1 MKLSCLQENL
11 ARGLSVVGR
20 AVASRS
26 TLPITQNVL
35 LSTEQSMLKIS
46 ATDLNMAMTTWIGAQ
61 VEEEG
66 AITVPARLLSDFV
79 NSLPP
84 ERIDMEVSSQPVGIN
99 IKCVGFNADISGTS
113 AEDFPPIPTVE
124 EGIAGKITP
133 DMLREAIGLVAF
145 AAATEDSRP
154 VLTGVKTE
162 ITGDEFKFAAADGFR
177 LAVYTGRLA
186 EPPSEDIEFLIPARV
201 LSEISRLLGS
211 QQKAVEFMVT
221 PSSNQALF
229 RVEDVEIVSSL
240 IAGNFPNYNQLIPQ
254 SQEATRVEL
263 GAEEFL
269 RATRIAAIMARDGS
283 NIIRLEMVGGEE
295 GAPGKITVE
304 GRAEEIGNN
313 KGELAAN
320 IQGEDAKIA
329 FNSQYLTDV
338 LDALGSVKSEND
350 SANGTVVMEVTSP
363 SSPGVL
369 KPAQGDDYVHVVMPM
384 FVQWT

>member
-1 MKLSCLQENL
+1 MRLSCLQENL

-66 AITVPARLLSDFV
+66 AITVPARLLNDFV

-84 ERIDMEVSSQPVGIN
+84 ERIDMEATSQPIGLNV
-99 IKCVGFNADISGTS
+99 KCVSFESNISGS
-113 AEDFPPIPTVE
+113 PADDFPPIPAVE
-124 EGIAGKITP
+124 GGLAAKIEP
-133 DMLREAIGLVAF
+133 DVLREAISRVSF

-162 ITGDEFKFAAADGFR
+162 ISGDEFKFAAADGFR
-177 LAVYTGRLA
+177 LAVYSGKLA
-186 EPPSEDIEFLIPARV
+186 EPPSEDIEFLVPARV
-201 LSEISRLLGS
+201 LNEISRLLGT

-254 SQEATRVEL
+254 SHTTRVVL
-263 GAEEFL
+263 NSDDFL
-269 RATRIAAIMARDGS
+269 RATRTAAIFARDGS
-283 NIIRLEMVGGEE
+283 GIIRLQMGAGEE
-295 GAPGKITVE
+295 DAPGHLTVSS
-304 GRAEEIGNN
+304 RAEEVGDNEGQLGA
-313 KGELAAN
+313 KVE
-320 IQGEDAKIA
+320 GEDAKIA
-329 FNSQYLTDV
+329 FNSKYLTDV
-338 LDALGSVKSEND
+338 LDVL
-350 SANGTVVMEVTSP
+350 NGEVAMEVSSP

-369 KPAQGDDYVHVVMPM
+369 KPVEGDDYVHVVMPM
-384 FVQWT
+384 FVQW

>member
-1 MKLSCLQENL
+1 MRLSCLQENL

-20 AVASRS
+20 AVATRS

-84 ERIDMEVSSQPVGIN
+84 ERIDIEASSQPIGLN
-99 IKCVGFNADISGTS
+99 IKCVSFESNISGTP
-113 AEDFPPIPTVE
+113 ADDFPPIPAVE
-124 EGIAGKITP
+124 GGLAAKIEP
-133 DMLREAIGLVAF
+133 DVMREAINRVAF

-162 ITGDEFKFAAADGFR
+162 ISGDDFKFAAADGFR
-177 LAVYTGRLA
+177 LAVYSGKLA

-201 LSEISRLLGS
+201 LNEISRLLGT
-211 QQKAVEFMVT
+211 QQTAVEFMVT

-254 SQEATRVEL
+254 SHTTRVVL
-263 GAEEFL
+263 DSDDFL
-269 RATRIAAIMARDGS
+269 RATRTAAIFARDGS
-283 NIIRLEMVGGEE
+283 GIIRLQMWSGEDD
-295 GAPGKITVE
+295 APGRLTVSS
-304 GRAEEIGNN
+304 RAEEVGDNE
-313 KGELAAN
+313 GQLGAAVE
-320 IQGEDAKIA
+320 GEDAKIA
-329 FNSQYLTDV
+329 FNSKYLTDV
-338 LDALGSVKSEND
+338 LDVL
-350 SANGTVVMEVTSP
+350 NGEVAMEVSSP

-369 KPAQGDDYVHVVMPM
+369 KPVQGDDYVHVVMPM
-384 FVQWT
+384 FVQW

>member
-1 MKLSCLQENL
+1 MRLSCLQENL

-84 ERIDMEVSSQPVGIN
+84 ERIDMEATSQPIGLN
-99 IKCVGFNADISGTS
+99 IKCVSFESNMSGSPAD
-113 AEDFPPIPTVE
+113 DFPPIPAVE
-124 EGIAGKITP
+124 GGLAAKIEP
-133 DMLREAIGLVAF
+133 DVLREAIGRVSF

-177 LAVYTGRLA
+177 LAVYSGKLS

-201 LSEISRLLGS
+201 LNEISRLLGT

-254 SQEATRVEL
+254 SYTTRVVL
-263 GAEEFL
+263 NSDDFL
-269 RATRIAAIMARDGS
+269 RATRTAAIFARDGS
-283 NIIRLEMVGGEE
+283 GIIRLQMGAGEE
-295 GAPGKITVE
+295 DEPGHLTVSS
-304 GRAEEIGNN
+304 RAEEVGDNE
-313 KGELAAN
+313 GQLGAAVE
-320 IQGEDAKIA
+320 GEDAKIA
-329 FNSQYLTDV
+329 FNSKYLTDV
-338 LDALGSVKSEND
+338 LDVL
-350 SANGTVVMEVTSP
+350 NGDVAMEVTSP

-369 KPAQGDDYVHVVMPM
+369 KPVEGDDYVHVVMPM
-384 FVQWT
+384 FVQW

>member
-1 MKLSCLQENL
+1 MRLSCLQENL

-84 ERIDMEVSSQPVGIN
+84 ERIDMEVISQPIGLN
-99 IKCVGFNADISGTS
+99 IKCVSFESNISGS
-113 AEDFPPIPTVE
+113 PADDFPPIPAVE
-124 EGIAGKITP
+124 GGLAAKIEP
-133 DMLREAIGLVAF
+133 DVLREAISRVSF

-162 ITGDEFKFAAADGFR
+162 ISGDEFKFAAADGFR
-177 LAVYTGRLA
+177 LAVYSGKLA

-201 LSEISRLLGS
+201 LNEISRLLGT
-211 QQKAVEFMVT
+211 QQKSVEFMVT

-254 SQEATRVEL
+254 SYTTRVVL
-263 GAEEFL
+263 NSDDFL
-269 RATRIAAIMARDGS
+269 RATRTAAIFARDGS
-283 NIIRLEMVGGEE
+283 GIIRLQMGAGEE
-295 GAPGKITVE
+295 DAPGHLTVSS
-304 GRAEEIGNN
+304 RAEEVGDNE
-313 KGELAAN
+313 GQLGATVE
-320 IQGEDAKIA
+320 GEDAKIA
-329 FNSQYLTDV
+329 FNSKYLTDV
-338 LDALGSVKSEND
+338 LDVL
-350 SANGTVVMEVTSP
+350 NGEVAMEVSSP

-369 KPAQGDDYVHVVMPM
+369 KPVEGDDYVHVVMPM
-384 FVQWT
+384 FVQW

>member
-1 MKLSCLQENL
+1 MRLSCLQENL

-66 AITVPARLLSDFV
+66 AITVPARLLGDFV

-84 ERIDMEVSSQPVGIN
+84 ERIDIETTAQPIGLN
-99 IKCVGFNADISGTS
+99 IKCVSFESNISGTP
-113 AEDFPPIPTVE
+113 ADDFPPIPAVAD
-124 EGIAGKITP
+124 GVAAKIEP
-133 DMLREAIGLVAF
+133 SVLREAIDRVSF
-145 AAATEDSRP
+145 AAAVEDSRP

-162 ITGDEFKFAAADGFR
+162 ITGSDFKFAAADGFR
-177 LAVYTGRLA
+177 LAVYSGKLA

-201 LSEISRLLGS
+201 LNEISRLLGT
-211 QQKAVEFMVT
+211 QQRAVEFMVT

-254 SQEATRVEL
+254 SHTTRVVIDSDD
-263 GAEEFL
+263 FL
-269 RATRIAAIMARDGS
+269 RATRIAAIFARDG
-283 NIIRLEMVGGEE
+283 NGIIRLQVAGGEE
-295 GAPGKITVE
+295 EAPGRLTISSRSEEVGDNEGQLGAAVE
-304 GRAEEIGNN
+304 GEE
-313 KGELAAN
+313 
-320 IQGEDAKIA
+320 AKIA
-329 FNSQYLTDV
+329 FNTQYLTDV
-338 LDALGSVKSEND
+338 LEVI
-350 SANGTVVMEVTSP
+350 NGDVAMEVSSP
-363 SSPGVL
+363 SSPGVI
-369 KPAQGDDYVHVVMPM
+369 KPAEGEDYVHVVMPM
-384 FVQWT
+384 YVQW

>member
-1 MKLSCLQENL
+1 MRLSCLQENL

-66 AITVPARLLSDFV
+66 AITVPARLLGDFV

-84 ERIDMEVSSQPVGIN
+84 ERIDMEATSQPIGLN
-99 IKCVGFNADISGTS
+99 IKCVSFESNMSGSPAD
-113 AEDFPPIPTVE
+113 DFPPIPAVE
-124 EGIAGKITP
+124 GGLAAKIEP
-133 DMLREAIGLVAF
+133 DVLREAIGRVSF

-177 LAVYTGRLA
+177 LAVYSGKLS

-201 LSEISRLLGS
+201 LNEISRLLGT

-254 SQEATRVEL
+254 SYTTRVVL
-263 GAEEFL
+263 NSDDFL
-269 RATRIAAIMARDGS
+269 RATRTAAIFARDGS
-283 NIIRLEMVGGEE
+283 GIIRLQMGPGEE
-295 GAPGKITVE
+295 DAPGHLTVSS
-304 GRAEEIGNN
+304 RAEEVGDNE
-313 KGELAAN
+313 GQLGAAVE
-320 IQGEDAKIA
+320 GEDAKIA
-329 FNSQYLTDV
+329 FNSKYLTDV
-338 LDALGSVKSEND
+338 LDVL
-350 SANGTVVMEVTSP
+350 NGDVAMEVSSP

-369 KPAQGDDYVHVVMPM
+369 KPVEGDDYVHVVMPM

>member
-84 ERIDMEVSSQPVGIN
+84 ERIDMEVTSQPIGLN
-99 IKCVGFNADISGTS
+99 IKCVSFESNISGS
-113 AEDFPPIPTVE
+113 PADDFPPIPAVE
-124 EGIAGKITP
+124 GGLAAKIEP
-133 DMLREAIGLVAF
+133 DVLREAIGRVSF

-162 ITGDEFKFAAADGFR
+162 ISGDEFKFAAADGFR
-177 LAVYTGRLA
+177 LAVYSGKLA

-201 LSEISRLLGS
+201 LNEISRLLGT

-254 SQEATRVEL
+254 SYTTRVVL
-263 GAEEFL
+263 NSDDFL
-269 RATRIAAIMARDGS
+269 RATRTAAIFARDGS
-283 NIIRLEMVGGEE
+283 GIIRLQMGAGEQD
-295 GAPGKITVE
+295 APGHLTVSS
-304 GRAEEIGNN
+304 RAEEVGDNQ
-313 KGELAAN
+313 GQLGAAVE
-320 IQGEDAKIA
+320 GEDAKIA
-329 FNSQYLTDV
+329 FNSKYLTDV
-338 LDALGSVKSEND
+338 LDVL
-350 SANGTVVMEVTSP
+350 NGDVAMEVSSP

-369 KPAQGDDYVHVVMPM
+369 KPVEGDDYVHVVMPM
-384 FVQWT
+384 FVQW

>member
-11 ARGLSVVGR
+11 ARGLSIVGR

-66 AITVPARLLSDFV
+66 AITVPARLLGDFV

-84 ERIDMEVSSQPVGIN
+84 ERIDLEVNSQPVGLN

-124 EGIAGKITP
+124 EGIAGKIAP
-133 DMLREAIGLVAF
+133 AMLREAIDLVAF

-162 ITGDEFKFAAADGFR
+162 ISGDEFKFAAADGFR
-177 LAVYTGRLA
+177 LAVYSGRLA
-186 EPPSEDIEFLIPARV
+186 EPPSEDIDFLIPARV

-221 PSSNQALF
+221 PTSNQALF

-263 GAEEFL
+263 GADEFL
-269 RATRIAAIMARDGS
+269 RATRTAAIMARDGS
-283 NIIRLEMVGGEE
+283 NIIRLEMTGGEE
-295 GAPGKITVE
+295 GAPGKMTVE

-338 LDALGSVKSEND
+338 LDALGSFRSENE

-363 SSPGVL
+363 SSPGVI
-369 KPAQGDDYVHVVMPM
+369 KPASGEDYVHVVMPM
-384 FVQWT
+384 FVQW

>member
-1 MKLSCLQENL
+1 MRLSCLQENL

-20 AVASRS
+20 AVATRS

-84 ERIDMEVSSQPVGIN
+84 ERIDIESSSQPFGLN
-99 IKCVGFNADISGTS
+99 IKCVSIESNISGTP
-113 AEDFPPIPTVE
+113 ADDFPPIPAVE
-124 EGIAGKITP
+124 GGLAAKIEP
-133 DMLREAIGLVAF
+133 DVLRDAINRVAF

-162 ITGDEFKFAAADGFR
+162 INGDDFKFAAADGFR
-177 LAVYTGRLA
+177 LAVYSGKLA
-186 EPPSEDIEFLIPARV
+186 DPPSEDIEFLIPARV
-201 LSEISRLLGS
+201 LNEISRLLGT
-211 QQKAVEFMVT
+211 QQTAVEFMVT

-254 SQEATRVEL
+254 SYTTRVVL
-263 GAEEFL
+263 DSDDFL
-269 RATRIAAIMARDGS
+269 RATRTAAIFARDGS
-283 NIIRLEMVGGEE
+283 GIIRLQMWSGEE
-295 GAPGKITVE
+295 DAQGRLTVSS
-304 GRAEEIGNN
+304 RAEEVGDNE
-313 KGELAAN
+313 GQLGAAVE
-320 IQGEDAKIA
+320 GEDAKIA
-329 FNSQYLTDV
+329 FNSKYLTDV
-338 LDALGSVKSEND
+338 LDVL
-350 SANGTVVMEVTSP
+350 NGDVAIEVSSP

-369 KPAQGDDYVHVVMPM
+369 KPINSDDYVHVVMPM
-384 FVQWT
+384 FVQW

>member
-1 MKLSCLQENL
+1 MRLSCLQENL
-11 ARGLSVVGR
+11 ARGLSIVGR

-35 LSTEQSMLKIS
+35 LTTEQSMLKIS

-84 ERIDMEVSSQPVGIN
+84 ERIDIEATSQPVGLN
-99 IKCVGFNADISGTS
+99 IKCVSFESNISGTS
-113 AEDFPPIPTVE
+113 ADDFPPIPAVE
-124 EGIAGKITP
+124 DGLAAKIEP
-133 DMLREAIGLVAF
+133 GVLREAINRVAF

-162 ITGDEFKFAAADGFR
+162 ISGDEFKFAAADGFR
-177 LAVYTGRLA
+177 LAVYSGKLA

-201 LSEISRLLGS
+201 LNEINRLLGT
-211 QQKAVEFMVT
+211 QQKVVEFTVT

-254 SQEATRVEL
+254 SYTTRVIL
-263 GAEEFL
+263 NSDDFL
-269 RATRIAAIMARDGS
+269 RATRTAAIFARDGS
-283 NIIRLEMVGGEE
+283 GIIRLQMAGGEE
-295 GAPGKITVE
+295 EAPGRLTVSS
-304 GRAEEIGNN
+304 RAEEVGDNE
-313 KGELAAN
+313 GQLGAAVE
-320 IQGEDAKIA
+320 GEDAKIA
-329 FNSQYLTDV
+329 FNSKYLTDV
-338 LDALGSVKSEND
+338 LDVL
-350 SANGTVVMEVTSP
+350 NGDIAMEVSSP

-369 KPAQGDDYVHVVMPM
+369 KPAESDDYVHVVMPM
-384 FVQWT
+384 FVQW

>member
-1 MKLSCLQENL
+1 MRLSCLQENL

-84 ERIDMEVSSQPVGIN
+84 ERIDMETTSQPVGLN
-99 IKCVGFNADISGTS
+99 IKCVSFESNISGS
-113 AEDFPPIPTVE
+113 PADDFPPIPAVE
-124 EGIAGKITP
+124 GGLAAKIEP
-133 DMLREAIGLVAF
+133 DVLREAIGRVSF

-162 ITGDEFKFAAADGFR
+162 ISGDKFKFAAADGFR
-177 LAVYTGRLA
+177 LAVYSGELA
-186 EPPSEDIEFLIPARV
+186 EPPSEDLEFLIPARV
-201 LSEISRLLGS
+201 LNEISRLLGT

-254 SQEATRVEL
+254 SYTTRVVL
-263 GAEEFL
+263 NTDEFL
-269 RATRIAAIMARDGS
+269 RATRTAAIFARDGS
-283 NIIRLEMVGGEE
+283 GIIRLQMGAGEE
-295 GAPGKITVE
+295 DAPGHLTVSS
-304 GRAEEIGNN
+304 RAEEVGDNQ
-313 KGELAAN
+313 GQLGAAVE
-320 IQGEDAKIA
+320 GEDAKIA
-329 FNSQYLTDV
+329 FNSKYLTDV
-338 LDALGSVKSEND
+338 LDVL
-350 SANGTVVMEVTSP
+350 NGEVAMEVSSP

-369 KPAQGDDYVHVVMPM
+369 KPVEGDDYVHVVMPM
-384 FVQWT
+384 FVQW

>member
-1 MKLSCLQENL
+1 MRLSCLQENL

-20 AVASRS
+20 AVATRS

-84 ERIDMEVSSQPVGIN
+84 ERIDIESSSQPFGLN
-99 IKCVGFNADISGTS
+99 IKCVSIESNISGTP
-113 AEDFPPIPTVE
+113 ADDFPPIPAVE
-124 EGIAGKITP
+124 GGLAAKIEP
-133 DMLREAIGLVAF
+133 DVLRDAINRVAF

-162 ITGDEFKFAAADGFR
+162 INGDDFKFAAADGFR
-177 LAVYTGRLA
+177 LAVYSGKLA
-186 EPPSEDIEFLIPARV
+186 DPPSEDIEFLIPARV
-201 LSEISRLLGS
+201 LNEISRLLGT
-211 QQKAVEFMVT
+211 QQTAVEFMVT

-254 SQEATRVEL
+254 SYTTRVVL
-263 GAEEFL
+263 DSDDFL
-269 RATRIAAIMARDGS
+269 RATRTAAIFARDGS
-283 NIIRLEMVGGEE
+283 GIIRLQMWSGEE
-295 GAPGKITVE
+295 DAQGRLTVSS
-304 GRAEEIGNN
+304 RAEEVGDNE
-313 KGELAAN
+313 GQLGAAVE
-320 IQGEDAKIA
+320 GDDAKIA
-329 FNSQYLTDV
+329 FNSKYLTDV
-338 LDALGSVKSEND
+338 LDVL
-350 SANGTVVMEVTSP
+350 NGEVAIEVSSP

-369 KPAQGDDYVHVVMPM
+369 KPINSDDYVHVVMPM
-384 FVQWT
+384 FVQW

>member
-1 MKLSCLQENL
+1 MRLSCLQENL

-84 ERIDMEVSSQPVGIN
+84 ERIDMETTSQPVGLN
-99 IKCVGFNADISGTS
+99 IKCVSFESNISGS
-113 AEDFPPIPTVE
+113 PADDFPPIPAVE
-124 EGIAGKITP
+124 GGLAAKIEP
-133 DMLREAIGLVAF
+133 DVLREAIGRVSF

-162 ITGDEFKFAAADGFR
+162 ISGDRFKFAAADGFR
-177 LAVYTGRLA
+177 LAVYSGELA
-186 EPPSEDIEFLIPARV
+186 EPPSEDLEFLIPARV
-201 LSEISRLLGS
+201 LNEISRLLGT

-229 RVEDVEIVSSL
+229 RVEDVEIVSTL

-254 SQEATRVEL
+254 SYTTRVVL
-263 GAEEFL
+263 NSDEFL
-269 RATRIAAIMARDGS
+269 RATRTAAIFARDGS
-283 NIIRLEMVGGEE
+283 GIIRLQMGAGEE
-295 GAPGKITVE
+295 DAPGHLTVSS
-304 GRAEEIGNN
+304 RAEEVGDNQ
-313 KGELAAN
+313 GQLGAAVE
-320 IQGEDAKIA
+320 GEDAKIA
-329 FNSQYLTDV
+329 FNSKYLTDV
-338 LDALGSVKSEND
+338 LDVL
-350 SANGTVVMEVTSP
+350 NGEVAMEVSSP

-369 KPAQGDDYVHVVMPM
+369 KPVEGDDYVHVVMPM
-384 FVQWT
+384 FVQW

>member
-1 MKLSCLQENL
+1 MRLSCLQENL

-84 ERIDMEVSSQPVGIN
+84 ERIDMEATSQPIGLNV
-99 IKCVGFNADISGTS
+99 KCVSFESNISGS
-113 AEDFPPIPTVE
+113 PADDFPPIPAVE
-124 EGIAGKITP
+124 GGLAAKIEP
-133 DMLREAIGLVAF
+133 DVLREAISRVSF

-162 ITGDEFKFAAADGFR
+162 ISGDDFKFAAADGFR
-177 LAVYTGRLA
+177 LAVYSGKLA

-201 LSEISRLLGS
+201 LNEISRLLGI
-211 QQKAVEFMVT
+211 QQKSVEFMVT

-254 SQEATRVEL
+254 SHTTRVVL
-263 GAEEFL
+263 NSDDFL
-269 RATRIAAIMARDGS
+269 RATRTAAIFARDGS
-283 NIIRLEMVGGEE
+283 GIIRLQMGAGEE
-295 GAPGKITVE
+295 DAPGHLTVSS
-304 GRAEEIGNN
+304 RAEEVGDNE
-313 KGELAAN
+313 GQLGAEVE
-320 IQGEDAKIA
+320 GEDAKIA
-329 FNSQYLTDV
+329 FNSKYLTDV
-338 LDALGSVKSEND
+338 LDVLSGDVA
-350 SANGTVVMEVTSP
+350 MEVSSP

-369 KPAQGDDYVHVVMPM
+369 KPVEGDDYVHVVMPM
-384 FVQWT
+384 FVQW

>member
-1 MKLSCLQENL
+1 MRLSCLQENL

-84 ERIDMEVSSQPVGIN
+84 ERIDMEATSQPIGLN
-99 IKCVGFNADISGTS
+99 IKCVSFESNISGS
-113 AEDFPPIPTVE
+113 PADDFPPIPAVE
-124 EGIAGKITP
+124 GGLAAKIEP
-133 DMLREAIGLVAF
+133 DVLREAIGRVSF

-162 ITGDEFKFAAADGFR
+162 ISGDKFKFAAADGFR
-177 LAVYTGRLA
+177 LAVYSGELA
-186 EPPSEDIEFLIPARV
+186 EPPSEDLEFLIPARV
-201 LSEISRLLGS
+201 LNEISRLLGT

-254 SQEATRVEL
+254 SYTTRVVL
-263 GAEEFL
+263 NSDEFL
-269 RATRIAAIMARDGS
+269 RATRTAAIFARDGS
-283 NIIRLEMVGGEE
+283 GIIRLQMGPGEE
-295 GAPGKITVE
+295 DAPGHLTVSS
-304 GRAEEIGNN
+304 RAEEVGDNQ
-313 KGELAAN
+313 GQLGAAVE
-320 IQGEDAKIA
+320 GEDAKIA
-329 FNSQYLTDV
+329 FNSKYLTDV
-338 LDALGSVKSEND
+338 LDVL
-350 SANGTVVMEVTSP
+350 NGDVAMEVSSP

-369 KPAQGDDYVHVVMPM
+369 KPVEGDDYVHVVMPM
-384 FVQWT
+384 FVQW

>member
-11 ARGLSVVGR
+11 ARGLSIVGR

-26 TLPITQNVL
+26 TLPITQNVM

-66 AITVPARLLSDFV
+66 AITVPARLLGDFV

-84 ERIDMEVSSQPVGIN
+84 ERIDMEVTSEPIGLN
-99 IKCVGFNADISGTS
+99 IKCVSFESNISGS
-113 AEDFPPIPTVE
+113 PADDFPPIPAVE
-124 EGIAGKITP
+124 DGLAAKIEP
-133 DMLREAIGLVAF
+133 DVLREAINRVAF
-145 AAATEDSRP
+145 AAAVEDSRP

-201 LSEISRLLGS
+201 LNEISRLLGT

-254 SQEATRVEL
+254 SFTTRVVL
-263 GAEEFL
+263 NSDEFL
-269 RATRIAAIMARDGS
+269 RATRTAAIFARDGS
-283 NIIRLEMVGGEE
+283 GIIRLQMGAGEE
-295 GAPGKITVE
+295 DAPGHLTVSS
-304 GRAEEIGNN
+304 RAEEVGDNE
-313 KGELAAN
+313 GQLGAN
-320 IQGEDAKIA
+320 VEGEDAKIA
-329 FNSQYLTDV
+329 FNSKYLTDV
-338 LDALGSVKSEND
+338 LDVL
-350 SANGTVVMEVTSP
+350 NGEVAMEVSSP

-369 KPAQGDDYVHVVMPM
+369 KPAEGEDYVHVVMPM
-384 FVQWT
+384 FVQW

>member
-11 ARGLSVVGR
+11 ARGLSIVGR

-26 TLPITQNVL
+26 TLPITQNVM

-66 AITVPARLLSDFV
+66 AITVPARLLGDFV

-84 ERIDMEVSSQPVGIN
+84 ERIDIEVTSQPIGLN
-99 IKCVGFNADISGTS
+99 IKCVGFDADISGTS

-124 EGIAGKITP
+124 EGIAGKIAP
-133 DMLREAIGLVAF
+133 DLLREAIALVAF

-186 EPPSEDIEFLIPARV
+186 EPPSEDIDFLIPARV
-201 LSEISRLLGS
+201 LNEISRLLGT

-269 RATRIAAIMARDGS
+269 RATRISAIMARDGS
-283 NIIRLEMVGGEE
+283 NIIRLEMAGGEE

-320 IQGEDAKIA
+320 IEGEDAKIA

-338 LDALGSVKSEND
+338 LDALGSIRSDSE

-363 SSPGVL
+363 SSPGVI
-369 KPAQGDDYVHVVMPM
+369 KPAQGENYVHVVMPM
-384 FVQWT
+384 FVQW

>member
-46 ATDLNMAMTTWIGAQ
+46 ATDLSMAMTTWIGAQ

-66 AITVPARLLSDFV
+66 AITVPARLLADFV
-79 NSLPP
+79 NTLPP
-84 ERIDMEVSSQPVGIN
+84 ERIDIEATSQPIGLNV
-99 IKCVGFNADISGTS
+99 KCVSFESNISGTP
-113 AEDFPPIPTVE
+113 ADDFPPIPTVE
-124 EGIAGKITP
+124 GGLAAKIEP
-133 DMLREAIGLVAF
+133 DILREAISRVSF

-162 ITGDEFKFAAADGFR
+162 ITGDDFKFAAADGFR
-177 LAVYTGRLA
+177 LAVYSGKLA
-186 EPPSEDIEFLIPARV
+186 ESPSEDIDFLIPARV
-201 LSEISRLLGS
+201 LNEIGRLLGT

-254 SQEATRVEL
+254 SHTTRVVLNSDEFLNATRTASV
-263 GAEEFL
+263 F
-269 RATRIAAIMARDGS
+269 ARDGS
-283 NIIRLEMVGGEE
+283 GIIRLQMAGGEE
-295 GAPGKITVE
+295 DAPGRLTISS
-304 GRAEEIGNN
+304 RAEEVGDNE
-313 KGELAAN
+313 GQLGAAVE
-320 IQGEDAKIA
+320 GDDAKIA
-329 FNSQYLTDV
+329 FNAKYLMEVLDV
-338 LDALGSVKSEND
+338 LKGDVA
-350 SANGTVVMEVTSP
+350 MEVSSP

-369 KPAQGDDYVHVVMPM
+369 KPLEGDDYVHVVMPM
-384 FVQWT
+384 FVQW

>member
-1 MKLSCLQENL
+1 MRLSCLQENL

-20 AVASRS
+20 AVATRS

-35 LSTEQSMLKIS
+35 LTTEQSMLKIS

-84 ERIDMEVSSQPVGIN
+84 ERIDIEASSQPLGLN
-99 IKCVGFNADISGTS
+99 IKCVSFESNISGTS
-113 AEDFPPIPTVE
+113 ADDFPPIPAVE
-124 EGIAGKITP
+124 GGLAAKIEP
-133 DMLREAIGLVAF
+133 EVLREAIGRVAF

-162 ITGDEFKFAAADGFR
+162 ISGDDFKLAAADGFR
-177 LAVYTGRLA
+177 LAVYSGKLA
-186 EPPSEDIEFLIPARV
+186 EPPNEDIEFLIPARV
-201 LSEISRLLGS
+201 LNEINRLLGT
-211 QQKAVEFMVT
+211 QQKAVEFTVT

-254 SQEATRVEL
+254 SYTTRVVL
-263 GAEEFL
+263 DSDDFL
-269 RATRIAAIMARDGS
+269 RATRTAAIFARDGS
-283 NIIRLEMVGGEE
+283 GIIRLQMWSGEDD
-295 GAPGKITVE
+295 APGRLTVSS
-304 GRAEEIGNN
+304 RAEEVGDNE
-313 KGELAAN
+313 GQLGAAVE
-320 IQGEDAKIA
+320 GEDAKIA
-329 FNSQYLTDV
+329 FNAKYLTDV
-338 LDALGSVKSEND
+338 LDVL
-350 SANGTVVMEVTSP
+350 NGEVAMEVSSP

-369 KPAQGDDYVHVVMPM
+369 KPVTGDDYVHVVMPM
-384 FVQWT
+384 FVQW

>member
-1 MKLSCLQENL
+1 MRLSCLQENL

-66 AITVPARLLSDFV
+66 AITVPARLLGDFV

-84 ERIDMEVSSQPVGIN
+84 ERIDIEMTAQPIGLN
-99 IKCVGFNADISGTS
+99 IKCVSFESNISGTP
-113 AEDFPPIPTVE
+113 ADDFPPIPAVAD
-124 EGIAGKITP
+124 GVAAKIEP
-133 DMLREAIGLVAF
+133 NVLREAIDRVSF
-145 AAATEDSRP
+145 AAAVEDSRP

-162 ITGDEFKFAAADGFR
+162 ITGSDFKFAAADGFR
-177 LAVYTGRLA
+177 LAVYSGKLA

-201 LSEISRLLGS
+201 LNEIGRLLGT
-211 QQKAVEFMVT
+211 QQRAVEFMVT

-254 SQEATRVEL
+254 SHTTRVVIDSDD
-263 GAEEFL
+263 FL
-269 RATRIAAIMARDGS
+269 RATRIAAIFARDG
-283 NIIRLEMVGGEE
+283 NGIIRLQVARGEE
-295 GAPGKITVE
+295 GAPGRLTISSRSEEVGDNEGQLGAAVE
-304 GRAEEIGNN
+304 GEE
-313 KGELAAN
+313 
-320 IQGEDAKIA
+320 AKIA
-329 FNSQYLTDV
+329 FNTQYLTDV
-338 LDALGSVKSEND
+338 LEVI
-350 SANGTVVMEVTSP
+350 NGDVAMEVSSP
-363 SSPGVL
+363 SSPGVI
-369 KPAQGDDYVHVVMPM
+369 KPAEGEDYVHVVMPM
-384 FVQWT
+384 YVQW